1 MPLKCD
7 VGLLALECGCLH
19 YVLWHAK
26 PCSFADISNSSVD
39 VMRRGWVVGFSF
51 QFYILYTLCNESGLR
66 TVKKVGVVRD
76 AKKWLPEINPPK
88 RKFVEGRVLLSQI
101 LNRFVIRFLGCLLF
115 FSFLFFVEERAQPS
129 ASLPL
134 SLSQSNR
141 YPRLHQIR
149 VNHLSNE

>member
-26 PCSFADISNSSVD
+26 PCSFADISNRCCRSMHKFSRCDEKGLGSVFSSV
-39 VMRRGWVVGFSF
+39 
-51 QFYILYTLCNESGLR
+51 LCNESRLR

-101 LNRFVIRFLGCLLF
+101 LNRFVIPWVSPFLF
-115 FSFLFFVEERAQPS
+115 FSSSKRELNPQHLFP
-129 ASLPL
+129 
-134 SLSQSNR
+134 
-141 YPRLHQIR
+141 
-149 VNHLSNE
+149 